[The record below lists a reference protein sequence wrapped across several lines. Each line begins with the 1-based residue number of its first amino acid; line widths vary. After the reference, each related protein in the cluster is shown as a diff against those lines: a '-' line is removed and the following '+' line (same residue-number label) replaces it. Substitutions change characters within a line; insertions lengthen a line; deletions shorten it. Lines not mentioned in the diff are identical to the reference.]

1 MAFGSDIQI
10 DDDYFTNINKFIRTL
25 RKKWYI
31 SDEQEYRL
39 RKYADMIGTTQ
50 YTVSNGWDREKCE
63 KTIVRKPFIVGYR
76 WVTGITKGGKLMI
89 RFDGGFSTGFSG
101 DKREGIIPR
110 VYLSPL

>member
-10 DDDYFTNINKFIRTL
+10 DDDYLTNIEKFIRTL
-25 RKKWYI
+25 RKKWNI
-31 SDEQEYRL
+31 SDRQEYRL
-39 RKYADMIGTTQ
+39 RKSADMIGTTQ
-50 YTVSNGWDREKCE
+50 YAVSNGWDREKGE
-63 KTIVRKPFIVGYR
+63 STKVRTPFIVGYR

-89 RFDGGFSTGFSG
+89 RFDGGFSTGCCE